1 MPASRRQDW
10 VILQARIML
19 FIPFA
24 QQGLPC
30 RFGSEKQRHAGMRL
44 PSLTCGCFYINKKGA
59 KKGCV
64 CGAFKDEAPVFG
76 AEAGVEELG
85 DLACPGRVPKPGFLI
100 MCLTF

>member
-64 CGAFKDEAPVFG
+64 CVVRLKMKPLCLELKQVSRSWETWHALGGSPSRAFLSCV
-76 AEAGVEELG
+76 
-85 DLACPGRVPKPGFLI
+85 
-100 MCLTF
+100 